1 MLLLLS
7 LLLTAVDGGSTMPS
21 SITDVTVSGCGLVL
35 ANGSFLVA
43 TRRLDVVGDDA
54 VAIVSEKL

>member
-1 MLLLLS
+1 
-7 LLLTAVDGGSTMPS
+7 MPS